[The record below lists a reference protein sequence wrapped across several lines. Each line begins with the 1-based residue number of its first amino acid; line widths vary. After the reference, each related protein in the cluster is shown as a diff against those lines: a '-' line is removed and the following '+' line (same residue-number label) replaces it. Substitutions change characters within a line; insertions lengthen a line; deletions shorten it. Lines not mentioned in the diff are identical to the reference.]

1 MAAVIFLFFLFTN
14 VIECAITCVNESGA
28 TYLRSGMGGDES
40 HLEEIAL
47 SGPGDNPG
55 SFRPARTKWGPATI
69 KTLLNRLISKG
80 ALHFEKNGKSY
91 LYSPAYTEEE
101 FRAAEADSFLHR
113 IFDGAL
119 SPMISHFVR
128 SRRLTPKELDSL
140 EKILRE
146 RRKAI

>member
-1 MAAVIFLFFLFTN
+1 MKAAPRISEAEWAVMKVIWRKSPCL
-14 VIECAITCVNESGA
+14 AQ
-28 TYLRSGMGGDES
+28 
-40 HLEEIAL
+40 EIIQAL
-47 SGPGDNPG
+47 S
-55 SFRPARTKWGPATI
+55 ARTKWGPATI